1 MHNTSPNIDRLR
13 LLADKWYAA
22 TATEAEEAELARLLR
37 DADAEA
43 LSRDLQIIAMTMQ
56 AECPPVSD
64 SEAAAAIAAAMA
76 GGSLRRRRRFV
87 ARIAAWTAAAAV
99 VAVAVTGFW
108 RMSHTVS
115 VRPSLA
121 PTMAVAQTVATPSG
135 PAEPSEPSEPSENTE
150 PSERPVITYAGGK
163 AHRTHRRARPA
174 AEPRPMLDE
183 YGYAEG
189 TVDDARRILASA
201 VAMAEVRLPKMPEV
215 PNSFPAI
222 DAINSE
228 LTRTTNL
235 LKSLK

>member
-1 MHNTSPNIDRLR
+1 MKKTAIMHNTSPNIDRLR

-37 DADAEA
+37 DADAEV

-64 SEAAAAIAAAMA
+64 SEAASAVAAAMA

-121 PTMAVAQTVATPSG
+121 PTMAVAQTVATP
-135 PAEPSEPSEPSENTE
+135 AEPSENSEKFEPSAA
-150 PSERPVITYAGGK
+150 PVITNAGGK
-163 AHRTHRRARPA
+163 ARRTHRR
-174 AEPRPMLDE
+174 PRPSVKAQPRVDE

-235 LKSLK
+235 LKNLK